1 MNLSTRNN
9 RIFRLRDKGLTLKEI
24 SDDTGITSERVRQ
37 IIQRRGHQYCS
48 VHNIY
53 SENKCSRCNIK
64 ENYVAKI
71 KQIAANNLM
80 DEVARLSKPD
90 RQKEVVVQRQALIKL
105 LKDDYGFSYFE
116 IARLLERDHTSIS
129 YLYNKPI
136 NI

>member
-1 MNLSTRNN
+1 MNLTARNN
-9 RIFRLRDKGLTLKEI
+9 RIFRLRDKGLTLQEI
-24 SDDTGITSERVRQ
+24 ANEVGVTSERIRQ
-37 IIQRRGHQYCS
+37 IVERKNHQYCS
-48 VHNIY
+48 IHNIY

-71 KQIAANNLM
+71 KQIASHNLM

-90 RQKEVVVQRQALIKL
+90 RHKEVVVQRQALVKL
-105 LKDDYGFSYFE
+105 LIDEYQFNCFE
-116 IARLLERDHTSIS
+116 VARLLERDHTSIA